1 MILNPGWI
9 GKCSVCFDGRLMS
22 SLFFAFSCLL
32 FSSLSLNSCIWSA
45 NVTASRAAVKWRPAG
60 GLSLTS
66 GSLGT
71 TWRTNTT
78 ALQKWWWKNTG
89 NPVVGSRPSGPN
101 TTSSRL
107 RLRRTWFTMRTHPT
121 FVSPTLRRVPSGLV
135 TGSVTSLPMGLTVVT
150 FCAAAAGTTRGLRNG
165 KRSAT
170 VSSTGAATSAARNAY
185 ESTMSTRA
193 NKAGKTLCRAPRGE
207 TDSSLLPLRLQTREK
222 STFLILKE

>member
-1 MILNPGWI
+1 M
-9 GKCSVCFDGRLMS
+9 
-22 SLFFAFSCLL
+22 
-32 FSSLSLNSCIWSA
+32 
-45 NVTASRAAVKWRPAG
+45 KWRPAG

-66 GSLGT
+66 GSSGI

-78 ALQKWWWKNTG
+78 ALRKWWWKNTG
-89 NPVVGSRPSGPN
+89 NPVVGSRPWGPN

-135 TGSVTSLPMGLTVVT
+135 TGSVTSLPMGLTAVT

-193 NKAGKTLCRAPRGE
+193 SKAGKPLCRAPRGE
-207 TDSSLLPLRLQTREK
+207 TDSSLLPLRLETREK
-222 STFLILKE
+222 STFLIIKELKKKKN